1 RGSAQRRSGCGVE
14 RRRRARRDLRTARFR
29 GDIVTIR
36 IVLADDHR
44 IILEGLEQLFSREKD
59 IEVVG
64 TATNGE
70 DALDA
75 VRNKKPDILVL
86 DINMPKGNGLWVLKN
101 VHTEKIQTRVVL
113 LTATLDDDEVL
124 EAMQSGVSGLV
135 LKEAAAVNL
144 VDTVRRVQRGE
155 RALEPTLVSR
165 ALDRLSQREEAKKIV
180 EILSRRETEIVKMV
194 ATGLRN
200 KEIAMKLSIGEGT
213 VKTHLHTIYE
223 KLGVHG

>member
-1 RGSAQRRSGCGVE
+1 M
-14 RRRRARRDLRTARFR
+14 
-29 GDIVTIR
+29 TIR

-44 IILEGLEQLFSREKD
+44 IILEGLEQLFRREED
-59 IEVVG
+59 FEVIG

-70 DALDA
+70 DTLA
-75 VRNKKPDILVL
+75 VVRAKRPDILVL

-101 VHTEKIQTRVVL
+101 IHTEKLKTRVVL
-113 LTATLDDDEVL
+113 LSATLDDDEVL

-155 RALEPTLVSR
+155 RALEPMLVSR
-165 ALDRLSQREEAKKIV
+165 ALERLSQREDAKKIV
-180 EILSRRETEIVKMV
+180 EVLSKRETEIVKMV
-194 ATGLRN
+194 ASGLRN

-223 KLGVHG
+223 KLGVHGRVELAMYALERGII

>member
-1 RGSAQRRSGCGVE
+1 MTTV
-14 RRRRARRDLRTARFR
+14 
-29 GDIVTIR
+29 R
-36 IVLADDHR
+36 IILADDHR
-44 IILEGLEQLFSREKD
+44 IILEGLEQLFRREKD
-59 IEVVG
+59 FEVIG

-70 DALDA
+70 DALAA
-75 VRNKKPDILVL
+75 VRSKKPDILVL

-101 VHTEKIQTRVVL
+101 VHTEKLKTRVVL
-113 LTATLDDDEVL
+113 LTASLDDDEVL

-155 RALEPTLVSR
+155 RALEPLLVSR

-180 EILSRRETEIVKMV
+180 EVLSKRETEIVKMV
-194 ATGLRN
+194 ASGLRN
-200 KEIAMKLSIGEGT
+200 KEIALKLSIGEGT

-223 KLGVHG
+223 KLGVHGRVELAMYALERGII